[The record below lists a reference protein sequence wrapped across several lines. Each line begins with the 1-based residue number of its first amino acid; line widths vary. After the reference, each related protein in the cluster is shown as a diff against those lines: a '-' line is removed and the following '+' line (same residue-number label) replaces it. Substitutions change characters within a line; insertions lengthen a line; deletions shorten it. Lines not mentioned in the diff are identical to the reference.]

1 MCSNLKAK
9 HATVQG
15 WPPELNTNHRCQ
27 LEASGIAPEVAKA
40 RGYRSIKAAEAFQYG
55 FTGKQARNGLLIP
68 IWPPGED
75 TPALY
80 RLRPDKP
87 RMKKDGKPV
96 KYEQPRG
103 TRLRID
109 VPPLLQDKLQDSSAP
124 LVVTEGEKKG
134 DSLASA
140 ILREGKHLAV
150 IDLPGV
156 WGFVSKNAFGDVTF
170 SNDLRMIPLSSREV
184 YVVYDSD
191 VMQKPQVRKA
201 LRSLTDL
208 LGRKGA
214 KVWWIQLPGRP
225 GQKLGV
231 DDYLAQGHTL
241 DDLLGLAQGPE
252 LERKPVPPTVELLEE
267 EPAVMKTFA
276 YVHEGRAY
284 VGTLLPVRITSHEKM
299 VNGKTV
305 ALQKPEKRLSREP
318 FVVRDDGT
326 LFGPSTLRTP
336 SILHTWEELPF
347 EVALPKDL
355 PPLGLLDRQGIRE
368 LGKHDPKET
377 FGEIREL
384 IGSYMDFSRS
394 LGPQE
399 AMEELVTTWIFA
411 TYLTPALSTSSYL
424 WIHGVPGAGKS
435 KLLEIIA
442 ALSYQARILSAHS
455 TTAALRDIASL
466 GGTLCWDEAE
476 ALTSQKTRVDP
487 EKQGI
492 LLAGLRRQTA
502 WATLREPVG
511 KRGWTTIHIAVF
523 CPKVFTATRV
533 PPEPLLSRCIV
544 VPLVRSSNRTKTQRQ
559 PRGRNWDAKVARLRR
574 ALWDFCLRNLAKV
587 GDVEEWVTES
597 ESELLGRTLD
607 PWIAPLVAA
616 KILEDAGVQGLYDR
630 IRNLAL
636 AYQGE
641 ELTAPDLTTYVV
653 AAIAVLDYESGVTD
667 INGVNGIKLLSASEV
682 EKKVKELLESDDQD
696 PDWVSARKV
705 GRRLARLR
713 LHKTKTTRGERKWI
727 VDRSV
732 LQNLLTTYPQA
743 DRIFQEFVKLNAV
756 NATNATCQDQNGIS
770 KNRLKNP
777 PPTPDSHR
785 LNAVNATNATF
796 ADQKQV
802 SEFPLMPPTENLNGR
817 NATYSD
823 GKGVSARQEVVCPHC
838 GTKLPSGVW
847 VACPECGNHLGPNL
861 AEEAE

>member
-1 MCSNLKAK
+1 L
-9 HATVQG
+9 
-15 WPPELNTNHRCQ
+15 
-27 LEASGIAPEVAKA
+27 
-40 RGYRSIKAAEAFQYG
+40 
-55 FTGKQARNGLLIP
+55 
-68 IWPPGED
+68 
-75 TPALY
+75 
-80 RLRPDKP
+80 
-87 RMKKDGKPV
+87 
-96 KYEQPRG
+96 
-103 TRLRID
+103 
-109 VPPLLQDKLQDSSAP
+109 
-124 LVVTEGEKKG
+124 
-134 DSLASA
+134 
-140 ILREGKHLAV
+140 
-150 IDLPGV
+150 
-156 WGFVSKNAFGDVTF
+156 
-170 SNDLRMIPLSSREV
+170 
-184 YVVYDSD
+184 
-191 VMQKPQVRKA
+191 
-201 LRSLTDL
+201 
-208 LGRKGA
+208 
-214 KVWWIQLPGRP
+214 
-225 GQKLGV
+225 
-231 DDYLAQGHTL
+231 
-241 DDLLGLAQGPE
+241 
-252 LERKPVPPTVELLEE
+252 
-267 EPAVMKTFA
+267 
-276 YVHEGRAY
+276 
-284 VGTLLPVRITSHEKM
+284 
-299 VNGKTV
+299 
-305 ALQKPEKRLSREP
+305 
-318 FVVRDDGT
+318 
-326 LFGPSTLRTP
+326 
-336 SILHTWEELPF
+336 EELPF
-347 EVALPKDL
+347 EIALPKDL

-377 FGEIREL
+377 FDEIREL
-384 IGSYMDFSRS
+384 IGAYMDFSRS

-399 AMEELVTTWIFA
+399 AMEELVTSWIFA

-466 GGTLCWDEAE
+466 GGTLCWDEAN

-511 KRGWTTIHIAVF
+511 KRGWTTVNVAVF
-523 CPKVFTATRV
+523 CPKAFTATRV

-597 ESELLGRTLD
+597 ESELLGRALD

-713 LHKTKTTRGERKWI
+713 LHKIKTTRGERKWI
-727 VDRSV
+727 IDRSV

-743 DRIFQEFVKLNAV
+743 YRLFQESVQL
-756 NATNATCQDQNGIS
+756 NATNATCEDQNDVS
-770 KNRLKNP
+770 KNHLQKS
-777 PPTPDSHR
+777 PPTPDSHK
-785 LNAVNATNATF
+785 LNATNATNATF
-796 ADQKQV
+796 TGQKQV
-802 SEFPLMPPTENLNGR
+802 SEFSLMPPTENLNGR

-823 GKGVSARQEVVCPHC
+823 EKGISARQEVVCPHC

-847 VACPECGNHLGPNL
+847 VACPECGKHLGPNS